1 MGGEE
6 ESGWNRVMR
15 GINRPFDWEDGGIL
29 YVVPLCSGVDR
40 LVGVV
45 SRESSGKSEKDRA
58 WSGSRSS
65 SSKALPIV
73 TQDVVTACPVSFLN

>member
-1 MGGEE
+1 MGERGRERLE
-6 ESGWNRVMR
+6 QVMR
-15 GINRPFDWEDGGIL
+15 GINRPFDWEDPRIL
-29 YVVPLCSGVDR
+29 YVVPLRSGVGR

-65 SSKALPIV
+65 SKALPTV
-73 TQDVVTACPVSFLN
+73 TQDVVTACPVAFLN